1 MTAPRV
7 VGQVTLAEGASG
19 GDAESVARALTER
32 GAEAV
37 GAVRSHAGAHLD
49 LSVGGGDVTW
59 DLLFADHAEA
69 DAFVARMS
77 EGSFD
82 ALPDGIHAVEVARP
96 ELLAAE
102 SHRPGLVGVK
112 RTLWLRVEPE
122 AEADAVARFEAE
134 TPLLAQA
141 VPAIRNWRWSRVPS
155 SGTAA
160 TPMRWT
166 HIWEQEFETVDG
178 LQVDYMS
185 SPVHWGYIDRWFDPE
200 MPDRIVDLWLAHL
213 ACSETEPV
221 LSWDAAS

>member
-7 VGQVTLAEGASG
+7 VGQVSLADGASRV
-19 GDAESVARALTER
+19 DAESVAGALTER

-37 GAVRSHAGAHLD
+37 GAVRSHAGAHLE

-59 DLLFADHAEA
+59 DLLFADDEEA

-77 EGSFD
+77 EGRFD
-82 ALPDGIHAVEVARP
+82 ALPHGIHAVEVARP

-102 SHRPGLVGVK
+102 SHQPGLVGVK
-112 RTLWLRVEPE
+112 RTLWLCVEPE

-141 VPAIRNWRWSRVPS
+141 IPAIRNWRWSRIPQR
-155 SGTAA
+155 GTAA
-160 TPMRWT
+160 TPMRWS
-166 HIWEQEFETVDG
+166 HVWEQEFEAVDG

-185 SPVHWGYIDRWFDPE
+185 SPVHWGYVDRWFDPE

-213 ACSETEPV
+213 ACPETEPV